1 MALFNL
7 LGGGISFGTEAR
19 NGINIL
25 SGSPYE
31 KSLLK
36 YPSDL
41 GAVDKGHYILINI
54 NEQINT
60 SFPGTEVKGDLPT
73 VQENRQQTLAQA
85 GAFDAI
91 SAASNILNVL
101 PDVVKTVTGI
111 GKISEKIDAN
121 IGIRTI
127 RRITDTVA
135 LYMPDTLSFNHSQ
148 SYPKLSASSTKI
160 AGISAAIDTFKNS
173 SGFLDTIGD
182 QLNSVAPFVANSYL
196 KKYGDFGKVLFA
208 AGTGG
213 KTENPMM
220 EILYSSPEFRS
231 FRFDFILA
239 PRSEKEGEEVQNII
253 NLLKFHQAPE
263 LVQNSGGLFLY
274 PPSEFDISFH
284 YNGQVNTNIPK
295 ISTCVLSSID
305 TDYAPGGFAAY
316 EVPEKTAS
324 SLRSETTLGGTGMP
338 VAIRLSLGF
347 TETEYLVKGSP
358 LLPNNKTFTKQPQS
372 SSIPGKYGEENGV
385 TIK

>member
-7 LGGGISFGTEAR
+7 LGGGINFGTEVR
-19 NGINIL
+19 NGISIL
-25 SGSPYE
+25 SGSPYQ

-60 SFPGTEVKGDLPT
+60 SFPGTEVKDDLPT
-73 VQENRQQTLAQA
+73 VQANRQRTLAQA
-85 GAFDAI
+85 GPFDAI

-101 PDVVKTVTGI
+101 PDTVKKITGI
-111 GKISEKIDAN
+111 GKLTEKVDPN

-135 LYMPDTLSFNHSQ
+135 LYMPDTLLFNHSQ
-148 SYPKLSASSTKI
+148 SYPKIYASSTKI
-160 AGISAAIDTFKNS
+160 AGISAAIDTFKSS

-220 EILYSSPEFRS
+220 EILYSSPDFRS
-231 FRFDFILA
+231 FNFEFIMA

-295 ISTCVLSSID
+295 ISTCVLTSIG
-305 TDYAPGGFAAY
+305 TDYAPGGFSAY
-316 EVPEKTAS
+316 EVPETS

-358 LLPNNKTFTKQPQS
+358 LLPSNKTFLKQPQS

-385 TIK
+385 PVK